1 MFIREYYSTISKLII
16 LSLLT
21 VLLGVG
27 GCLEQCEVLTV
38 INKYKCT
45 FDRKYGARVCVAKL
59 GRLDQLETEGI
70 RGRAVAT
77 KLPEPLEVGDTT
89 VEVCTREGRKTYE
102 KL

>member
-1 MFIREYYSTISKLII
+1 MFIKEHYSAITKLIVLSI
-16 LSLLT
+16 LT
-21 VLLGVG
+21 ILLGLG

-45 FDRKYGARVCVAKL
+45 FDRKFGARVCVAKL
-59 GRLDQLETEGI
+59 GRLEQLQTQGI
-70 RGRAVAT
+70 RGRASAT
-77 KLPEPLEVGDTT
+77 KLPEPLEVGETT